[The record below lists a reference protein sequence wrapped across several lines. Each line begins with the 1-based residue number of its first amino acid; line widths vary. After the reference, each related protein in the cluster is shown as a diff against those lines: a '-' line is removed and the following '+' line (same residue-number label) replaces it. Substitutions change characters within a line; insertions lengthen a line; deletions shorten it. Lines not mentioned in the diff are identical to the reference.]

1 MAAAAAPITMGSSG
15 PMGLASATP
24 KVIADAPTVMS
35 AGAGIITQQ
44 GKLYLCIVL
53 DLYDQRIVGWSMHAR
68 QDRQMGD
75 PGCADGGLAA
85 ARKR

>member
-1 MAAAAAPITMGSSG
+1 MFNLLERDFLAPEPEAKWVTDITEIK
-15 PMGLASATP
+15 TR
-24 KVIADAPTVMS
+24 
-35 AGAGIITQQ
+35 Q

-53 DLYDQRIVGWSMHAR
+53 DLYDQRIVGIVNAR
-68 QDRQMGD
+68 STGPSDGD